1 MSARGA
7 RLAIDIGGTF
17 TDVVFGNEVGVIST
31 LKVPTTPEDITVG
44 ILAGLEKVGATP
56 ASLDA
61 FVHGTT
67 IALNALLERKTP
79 EVGLIT
85 TAGFRDVLEIMR
97 TNRSNMYDLQQ
108 EKPVPLVSR
117 QWRRE
122 IGARMDYRG
131 RSVADVDADE
141 VRAIARDFVAA
152 GISTVAVC
160 LLHAYANA
168 AHEEAVAAV
177 LRVESPGVDVSLSA
191 DVSRVWREFERTST
205 TVSNAATKPIVSTY
219 LERLESSLSE
229 RGFAGQVL
237 IMQSNGGV
245 MSAAD
250 ARRRPVATLMSGPV
264 GGVTGATELARSGDE
279 RRSFV
284 TLDIGGTSADV
295 AIIDR
300 GEPVTRS
307 VGHIGAWPVMVP
319 MIDIESIG
327 AGGGSIA
334 GVDEFGGLT
343 VGPESAG
350 ARPGPA
356 CYGHGGSE
364 ATVTDANLVL
374 GRINPSYFLGGELEL
389 DVAAARAAI
398 ERSVAQPYG
407 MSCEEAAQ
415 GIVTVINSNMTRLLW
430 EVMIGR
436 GYDPRDFSLLAFGGA
451 GPLHAC
457 ELAAALGIRDVAV
470 PGEPGVFSAFGI
482 LMADARHDYERML
495 VGAGLELQSGDLEAA
510 FVELEERGRAQIEA
524 EHAGYDEIEAI
535 RAAELRYAGQDHPLS
550 VELPARGDSADSLSV
565 AQERFHGKH
574 DRLYG
579 FRRDD
584 TPVEL
589 VRIQVSV
596 IGRIARPPL
605 QERNGTHHA
614 GVETKGARQLYLSGE
629 FRECP
634 IYDRGQFPAGAALVG
649 PAVVEEPG
657 STTFVPPDFELVVP
671 GDGTMQIACPVPG
684 GEREQ
689 G

>member
-1 MSARGA
+1 MSERGE

-17 TDVVFGNEVGVIST
+17 TDVVFGDDGGAVST
-31 LKVPTTPEDITVG
+31 LKVPTTPEDITIG

-56 ASLDA
+56 AQLDA

-97 TNRSNMYDLQQ
+97 TNRENMYDLQQ
-108 EKPVPLVSR
+108 QKPAPLVSR

-122 IGARMDYRG
+122 IGARTDYQG
-131 RSVADVDADE
+131 NSVTDVDVDE
-141 VRAIARDFVAA
+141 VRAIARDFVEA
-152 GISTVAVC
+152 GIGTVAVC
-160 LLHAYANA
+160 LLHSYASSE
-168 AHEEAVAAV
+168 HEEAVATV
-177 LRVESPGVDVSLSA
+177 LRDEMPGVDVSLSS

-219 LERLESSLSE
+219 LERLESSLAE
-229 RGFAGQVL
+229 RDFEGRVL

-245 MSAAD
+245 MSALD
-250 ARRRPVATLMSGPV
+250 ARHRPVATLMSGPV
-264 GGVTGATELARSGDE
+264 GGVVGATELARSVDP
-279 RRSFV
+279 RASYV

-307 VGHIGAWPVMVP
+307 VGHIDGWPVMVP
-319 MIDIESIG
+319 MVDIESIG

-334 GVDEFGGLT
+334 RVDEFGGLT

-356 CYGHGGSE
+356 CYGHGGTE

-374 GRINPSYFLGGELEL
+374 GRINPGYFLGGDLEL
-389 DVAAARAAI
+389 DMDAARAVI
-398 ERSVAQPYG
+398 ERNVAEPYG
-407 MSCEEAAQ
+407 MSCEEAAH
-415 GIVTVINSNMTRLLW
+415 GVITVLNSNMSRLLW

-457 ELAAALGIRDVAV
+457 ELAGSLGVTEVAV
-470 PGEPGVFSAFGI
+470 PGEPGVFSAYGI
-482 LMADARHDYERML
+482 LTADARHDYERML
-495 VGAGLELQSGDLEAA
+495 VGVGLSLETSELEAA
-510 FVELEERGRAQIEA
+510 FAELEDTGRTQIEA
-524 EHAGYDEIEAI
+524 EHAGYAQIEAI

-550 VELPARGDSADSLSV
+550 VELPPRGDAEDSL
-565 AQERFHGKH
+565 ADARERFHEKH
-574 DRLYG
+574 NRLYG

-596 IGRIARPPL
+596 IGRIERAAAAATGETAATSAEPKDMRP
-605 QERNGTHHA
+605 
-614 GVETKGARQLYLSGE
+614 LYLDGE
-629 FRECP
+629 FRACP
-634 IYDRGQFPAGAALVG
+634 VYDRAQLSPGSTLDG
-649 PAVVEEPG
+649 PTVVEERG
-657 STTFVPPDFELVVP
+657 STTYVPPDFGLTIP
-671 GDGTMQIACPVPG
+671 GDGTMRITCPPATG
-684 GEREQ
+684 TREAR
-689 G
+689 